1 VIFTVKKLCSLGPF
15 GDDRNVVFMFS
26 VVLNWAAQ
34 LGSFKYVFVPF
45 DNNEIEIG
53 IENIRAVGKTIVR
66 MREDSNAASAM
77 SSFSLSI
84 TSFEGERGIRS

>member
-1 VIFTVKKLCSLGPF
+1 VIFTVKKLCSLRPF
-15 GDDRNVVFMFS
+15 GDDRNVVFML